1 VDSVDLF
8 ADILEAYDSRMLD
21 TECIRNVLNGRCGI
35 RIEEMAR
42 AIAMLTTYT
51 EREAL
56 DSLKLE
62 LRKFTNSG
70 GALNKMF
77 DAKTLGKVNILAG
90 DLAKLRIARDIIADV
105 MPDLW
110 TESLAYIRKL
120 DKIDVL
126 EPLDKL
132 VAEAE
137 YCLRRKGE

>member
-1 VDSVDLF
+1 MNSGRYGLAANV
-8 ADILEAYDSRMLD
+8 IKAYDRRVRDIWQDGLS
-21 TECIRNVLNGRCGI
+21 GI

-51 EREAL
+51 EPEAL
-56 DSLKLE
+56 DSLRAE
-62 LRKFTNSG
+62 LHKFTNSS

-90 DLAKLRIARDIIADV
+90 DLAKLRIARDVIADV

-110 TESLAYIRKL
+110 TESPAYIRKL
-120 DKIDVL
+120 DKIDIFG
-126 EPLDKL
+126 PLDKL
-132 VAEAE
+132 IAEAE